1 MAKDSGTVNI
11 HGKQYKTVALRVS
24 EFREKCG
31 IDDDWA
37 IVTELLSADADVVI
51 MKAAITHNGV
61 VIGTGHAE
69 ERRSATQINK
79 TSALENCETSAIGR
93 ALAACG
99 FAGTEYA
106 SANEV
111 QNAIGQQEKGE
122 ASYTAKGTYQGKSTG
137 RRPQSVRQT
146 ALETGAIESADQV
159 KDYVSSI
166 QAALNSEAPD
176 ALKELWDECCDH
188 TDHNLHKNVWAMLKR
203 EEQGQFNALLEQAK

>member
-1 MAKDSGTVNI
+1 MTDTGIVPI

-31 IDDDWA
+31 IDEDWGV
-37 IVTELLSADADVVI
+37 VTELLSADADVVI

-69 ERRSATQINK
+69 ERRGSTQINK

-122 ASYTAKGTYQGKSTG
+122 AVYTEKGTYRGKSTG
-137 RRPQSVRQT
+137 RRPQSARQT
-146 ALETGAIESADQV
+146 ALETGAIENADQV
-159 KDYVSSI
+159 NQFVLSI
-166 QAALNSEAPD
+166 QAALNAEDPD
-176 ALKELWDECCDH
+176 GLKDLWNECCDH
-188 TDHNLHKNVWAMLKR
+188 SDHNLHKNVWAMLKHV
-203 EEQGQFNALLEQAK
+203 EQSQFNALLEQAK